1 MLLLDVLH
9 ILLIHQVEVER
20 TKMRAKT

>member
-9 ILLIHQVEVER
+9 ILQIDQVEVER